1 MALAVSAV
9 RVILGLFL
17 LVFGLNG
24 FLGFIPQPAPPA
36 EGGAFLGALSSG
48 LYIQI
53 AHAVEA
59 VAGLLLLVNRAVP
72 LALTMLVPVVVGIVV
87 YHLVFAPAG
96 GVPGYVVA
104 ALVAFLV
111 WAYRASFLP
120 LLEPGRPLAAR

>member
-1 MALAVSAV
+1 MSTAVTVV
-9 RVILGLFL
+9 RVVLGLFL

-24 FLGFIPQPAPPA
+24 FLGFIEPPTPPA
-36 EGGAFLGALSSG
+36 EGGAFLGALGDG

-59 VAGLLLLVNRAVP
+59 VAGVLLLVNRAVP
-72 LALTMLVPVVVGIVV
+72 LALVMLVPVVVGIVV

-96 GVPGYVVA
+96 VPGYVVA
-104 ALVAFLV
+104 ALTAFLI